1 MDNRA
6 QQNGIF
12 KTLQIIYGAL
22 IAGIVVFSVVAF
34 ILIDTP
40 VYDIDITNIFTIVV
54 PIMAVGSIFFSD
66 SVYQSMVKR
75 ISPNNTL
82 NSKLAQYQTATIVKG
97 AWLEAPAFIAIVAA
111 FQSNN
116 IIFLFVSVLMAVI
129 MYLKF
134 PKKEIFKQEVK
145 LSFEE
150 KTEFDRL

>member
-1 MDNRA
+1 MDNSA

-82 NSKLAQYQTATIVKG
+82 NSKLAQYQIATIVKG
-97 AWLEAPAFIAIVAA
+97 AWLEAPALIAIVAA

-116 IIFLFVSVLMAVI
+116 IIFLFVSILMAVI

-150 KTEFDRL
+150 KTKFDRF